1 MPVKRL
7 IAPLPTV
14 LATLFVAAALSLA
27 PPIAMAQT
35 TGSGGA
41 ARFQQGY
48 GSARNLTNTAAT
60 GSTRDA
66 NGNRLIVNGLIQSGA
81 SSYSS
86 QSGGVASAY
95 AGAGSSSGSG
105 TAIGGSTA
113 IGNQLNVVVQGSHNT
128 VIVNSKQTNN
138 GDINAGTA
146 LNGNITLP

>member
-27 PPIAMAQT
+27 PSIAMAQT

-95 AGAGSSSGSG
+95 AGAGSSSGNG
-105 TAIGGSTA
+105 TTIGGSTA

>member
-14 LATLFVAAALSLA
+14 LATLVLVAPSLA
-27 PPIAMAQT
+27 VAQT
-35 TGSGGA
+35 TGSSGA
-41 ARFQQGY
+41 AQFQQGY
-48 GSARNLTNTAAT
+48 GSARSATSTATT

-66 NGNRLIVNGLIQSGA
+66 NGNRLIVNGIIQSGA

-95 AGAGSSSGSG
+95 AGAGSSSSGGS
-105 TAIGGSTA
+105 TVGGSTA

-138 GDINAGTA
+138 GDVNASTA
-146 LNGNITLP
+146 LNGTLNLP

>member
-7 IAPLPTV
+7 IAPLTTV
-14 LATLFVAAALSLA
+14 LAILVLAAPAA
-27 PPIAMAQT
+27 AQT
-35 TGSGGA
+35 TGSSGA
-41 ARFQQGY
+41 AQFQQGY
-48 GSARNLTNTAAT
+48 GAARSATSSATT

-66 NGNRLIVNGLIQSGA
+66 NGNRVIVNGLIQSGA

-95 AGAGSSSGSG
+95 AGAGSSSSSGS
-105 TAIGGSTA
+105 TVGGSTA

-138 GDINAGTA
+138 GDVNAGTA
-146 LNGNITLP
+146 LNGSLNLP